1 VIATAPVA
9 AATPASASLPVV
21 ETFHSLQGEGLHAG
35 RSAFF
40 IRLAGCTVGCSWCD
54 TKHSWPKAAHP
65 RRPLSALAAEA
76 QAAAAA
82 GAAFVVIT
90 GGEPLHHDLDPL
102 CTALRAIPSEPEQ
115 AIPGEPASDNGAKAD
130 SGLPAGQAQQTGPSL
145 RLPLHLETSGIDPLS
160 GRFDWITL
168 SPKRHRPPREELLA
182 ACQELKVVVHDP
194 ADLAFAEAM
203 AAHAVA
209 LRRQPAGHAG
219 ASNGDRFPAGSTR
232 AGLPAAPKA
241 TGAPESDRA
250 AVRAPALLLQ
260 PAWDS
265 PRGLELAIAFVRS
278 HPAWRL
284 SLQSH
289 KWLGVR

>member
-1 VIATAPVA
+1 VIATSPDA
-9 AATPASASLPVV
+9 AATPASTSLPVV

-40 IRLAGCTVGCSWCD
+40 IRLAGCTVGCPWCD
-54 TKHSWPKAAHP
+54 TKHSWPEGVHP
-65 RRPLSALAAEA
+65 QRPLSALAAEA
-76 QAAAAA
+76 RAAAVA

-90 GGEPLHHDLDPL
+90 GGEPLRHDLDGL
-102 CTALRAIPSEPEQ
+102 CRALGQAIPSEPE
-115 AIPGEPASDNGAKAD
+115 SDNGAD

-145 RLPLHLETSGIDPLS
+145 PLPLHLETSGVDPLS

-168 SPKRHRPPREELLA
+168 SPKRHRPPGAELLA
-182 ACQELKVVVHDP
+182 ACQELKVVVGGE

-203 AAHAVA
+203 AEQAMA
-209 LRRQPAGHAG
+209 LRRQPAGNEG

-232 AGLPAAPKA
+232 AALPAAPKA
-241 TGAPESDRA
+241 TGALESDRA
-250 AVRAPALLLQ
+250 AIHAPALLLQ
-260 PAWDS
+260 PAWDHPEAQS
-265 PRGLELAIAFVRS
+265 LAIAFVRS
-278 HPAWRL
+278 HPTWRL